1 MKFSDVSARIGKD
14 VFITNSTGW
23 QSPVFRAAIQP
34 LRYKNKMYLGGVY
47 TEIGKAK
54 YDYFLYIGPPDHD
67 ISCLSADSR
76 IIDSSGRGF
85 TVDHCETVY
94 YKNTPFYIWAIV
106 RETNGI

>member
-67 ISCLSADSR
+67 ISRLSADSR

-85 TVDHCETVY
+85 TVDHCETVH
-94 YKNTPFYIWAIV
+94 YKNMPFYIWAIV

>member
-67 ISCLSADSR
+67 ISRLSADSR

-94 YKNTPFYIWAIV
+94 YKIRRFIY
-106 RETNGI
+106 GQ